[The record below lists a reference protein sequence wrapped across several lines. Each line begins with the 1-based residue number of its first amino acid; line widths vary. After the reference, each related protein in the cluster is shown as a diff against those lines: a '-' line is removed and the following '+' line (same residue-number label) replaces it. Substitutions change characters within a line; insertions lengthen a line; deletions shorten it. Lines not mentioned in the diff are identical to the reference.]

1 MKKNLKSGSPVV
13 VNACDSQE
21 VQTRV
26 TVSHEEIA
34 ALAFSYWQE
43 RGCQGGTAEDD
54 WLRAERELITA
65 AANAI
70 PTEPAT
76 SACFNLDT
84 EPKKVEL
91 SELVESPSGILSQ
104 GQAAN

>member
-13 VNACDSQE
+13 VDACASEE

-43 RGCQGGTAEDD
+43 RGCQDGAAEDD
-54 WLRAERELITA
+54 WLRAERELIATA
-65 AANAI
+65 AKAI
-70 PTEPAT
+70 PTLPAT
-76 SACFNLDT
+76 ALLSVLRSRPMKAELC
-84 EPKKVEL
+84 EHVEI
-91 SELVESPSGILSQ
+91 PSGTLAQ
-104 GQAAN
+104 GQSPK